1 MCLVELDAAFYQYLL
16 EKQFLPL
23 LNVAQC
29 FGFLPYPFDFQ
40 RQAEVKNIVLQKMLT
55 ILNRTFGLAMIGT
68 VLTCCVSLYVCYP
81 SYMYEED
88 YPPVLNIAYHLE
100 NWLKIVTVLV
110 AVLRP
115 QTSTA
120 YFRET
125 VNSLVQIMVQY
136 DQGWRIERKLASV
149 ASVSKR
155 LSVVFLLDDFTIA
168 TGLYF
173 IVEGAPATLINLC
186 YIPPFIAIVINVLH
200 YYALFGTISGIVS
213 CSNDTLYGITVEGKK
228 DRQRS
233 CSERRRKSNKVEND
247 IATIDKLV
255 RLHKALLHLTWKT
268 NAHYGVLLLIIMLY
282 SFVQI
287 SVILAEL
294 YFDNYDLPLVFVGI
308 CLTHA
313 AVYFMFFLIIAHAN
327 HAIIMENE
335 RTLLL
340 LLDINC
346 IWNSE
351 LNGMVD
357 YYFMQVSNLRDT
369 HQACGMIK
377 LDMQLVPNVVAVI
390 TSILFILM
398 QFSDADQ
405 NQDIETLYRL
415 DNIYNISVET

>member
-16 EKQFLPL
+16 ENQFRPL

-40 RQAEVKNIVLQKMLT
+40 RQAEVKNTVLQKVLT

-115 QTSTA
+115 LTSTA

-168 TGLYF
+168 TGLY
-173 IVEGAPATLINLC
+173 C
-186 YIPPFIAIVINVLH
+186 
-200 YYALFGTISGIVS
+200 
-213 CSNDTLYGITVEGKK
+213 
-228 DRQRS
+228 
-233 CSERRRKSNKVEND
+233 
-247 IATIDKLV
+247 
-255 RLHKALLHLTWKT
+255 
-268 NAHYGVLLLIIMLY
+268 YGV
-282 SFVQI
+282 SF
-287 SVILAEL
+287 
-294 YFDNYDLPLVFVGI
+294 FDPARI
-308 CLTHA
+308 
-313 AVYFMFFLIIAHAN
+313 
-327 HAIIMENE
+327 
-335 RTLLL
+335 
-340 LLDINC
+340 
-346 IWNSE
+346 
-351 LNGMVD
+351 
-357 YYFMQVSNLRDT
+357 
-369 HQACGMIK
+369 
-377 LDMQLVPNVVAVI
+377 
-390 TSILFILM
+390 
-398 QFSDADQ
+398 
-405 NQDIETLYRL
+405 
-415 DNIYNISVET
+415 